1 MEALLNQ
8 GPNKSGKVR
17 ILEYTQEGQC
27 ILDSGE
33 TALRKIDQIPGAV
46 DWGPSKPQLLPPVTE
61 TLPPTLLQVPPQ
73 AAVSIAA

>member
-1 MEALLNQ
+1 MDALLNQ
-8 GPNKSGKVR
+8 GPDKSGKVR

-46 DWGPSKPQLLPPVTE
+46 DWGPSKPQRLL
-61 TLPPTLLQVPPQ
+61 
-73 AAVSIAA
+73 